1 MALIITSTEQKK
13 LLIKGTEIELAS
25 IYLRI
30 DFVAR
35 ANGVSMDVNA
45 VPYLNKQMFQI
56 GNPVPVDI
64 SGLQLSLNLN
74 PSTHSQSVE
83 TAHEL
88 MMGYLS
94 QEGYTVISDLI

>member
-13 LLIKGTEIELAS
+13 LLIKGTDIELTS
-25 IYLRI
+25 VYLRI

-45 VPYLNKQMFQI
+45 IPYLNKQMFQI
-56 GNPVPVDI
+56 GSSVPVEI
-64 SGLQLSLNLN
+64 PSLRLSLNLN
-74 PSTHSQSVE
+74 PTTHSQSVE

-88 MMGYLS
+88 MMDYLT
-94 QEGYTVISDLI
+94 QEGYSVSSDLP

>member
-35 ANGVSMDVNA
+35 ANGVFYGRKCRSI
-45 VPYLNKQMFQI
+45 PQ
-56 GNPVPVDI
+56 
-64 SGLQLSLNLN
+64 
-74 PSTHSQSVE
+74 
-83 TAHEL
+83 
-88 MMGYLS
+88 
-94 QEGYTVISDLI
+94 

>member
-1 MALIITSTEQKK
+1 
-13 LLIKGTEIELAS
+13 
-25 IYLRI
+25 
-30 DFVAR
+30 
-35 ANGVSMDVNA
+35 MDVNA

-94 QEGYTVISDLI
+94 QEGYTVIIRSDLVKGNNLNFKFDPENFGSFPL